1 MIFSFRI
8 NDNYTIRTLKIG
20 NKSDFLIFKNQ
31 LIEKINVKSRQF
43 RIDSKLMLHRF
54 LMVLYK

>member
-1 MIFSFRI
+1 MIFSLI
-8 NDNYTIRTLKIG
+8 VNDNYTIRTLKFG
-20 NKSDFLIFKNQ
+20 NRSDFLIFKYQ
-31 LIEKINVKSRQF
+31 LIEKINVKSRHF